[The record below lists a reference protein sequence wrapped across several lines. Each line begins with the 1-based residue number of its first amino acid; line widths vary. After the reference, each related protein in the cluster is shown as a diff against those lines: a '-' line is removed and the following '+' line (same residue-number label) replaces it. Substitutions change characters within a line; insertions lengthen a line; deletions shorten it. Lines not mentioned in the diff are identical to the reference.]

1 MVKLRDV
8 MSRDPVTFSAETDL
22 VDAIEVL
29 AESSPSLKFSKPHPV
44 AWVTRHEQAR
54 VVGLT
59 LGHDERTHDHPAFK
73 ALLVNAVTWVGRK

>member
-1 MVKLRDV
+1 VVDELYYMN
-8 MSRDPVTFSAETDL
+8 AEPEKIPAGTA
-22 VDAIEVL
+22 AIEVPPKGP
-29 AESSPSLKFSKPHPV
+29 PSLKSSKPHPV